1 MIQPVHMDYSD
12 VYETPISVVAT
23 WQFQWD
29 ILHRNLP
36 IVAQKKGK
44 NKNRA
49 DNNEKVINRW

>member
-1 MIQPVHMDYSD
+1 MMLPVRMNYSD
-12 VYETPISVVAT
+12 VCETPILVVAT

-29 ILHRNLP
+29 ILHKNLP
-36 IVAQKKGK
+36 TVAQKKGK

>member
-1 MIQPVHMDYSD
+1 MMQPLRMNYSD
-12 VYETPISVVAT
+12 VCETPIPVVAT

-29 ILHRNLP
+29 ILHENLP
-36 IVAQKKGK
+36 AVAQKKGK

>member
-1 MIQPVHMDYSD
+1 MDYSD
-12 VYETPISVVAT
+12 VYETPIPVVAT
-23 WQFQWD
+23 WQFQRD
-29 ILHRNLP
+29 ILHKNLP